1 MSSRLAQNSGSM
13 SDSYP
18 PQADFE
24 RSRFEIGGRLRVELN
39 ERLWR

>member
-1 MSSRLAQNSGSM
+1 MATLIPWLHGSRFQSPCRL
-13 SDSYP
+13 
-18 PQADFE
+18 E